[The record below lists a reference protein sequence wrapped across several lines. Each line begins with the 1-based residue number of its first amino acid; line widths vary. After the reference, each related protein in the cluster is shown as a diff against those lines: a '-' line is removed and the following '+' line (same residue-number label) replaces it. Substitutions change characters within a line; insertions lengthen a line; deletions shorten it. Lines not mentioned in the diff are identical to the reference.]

1 MMKNDSILIER
12 HAVEPFFKNGYIVSC
27 SETLQ
32 GIYLDPGDEAPQ
44 LLQRVE
50 EMSVQLVAIVNTHA
64 HIDHISGVGL
74 VKGKWDVPIYLHPE
88 DETIYQNLPIQAE
101 RFGLQ
106 YPPAPPID
114 HYLEEGQELQVG
126 HLGLKVYH
134 TPGHSPGSVSLE
146 VEEHVFCGDVIF
158 AGSIGRT
165 DLPGGHYE
173 TLMESIHRKVLP
185 LGDEK
190 ILYPGHGPE
199 TTIGREKQQRFNP
212 FVGQT

>member
-1 MMKNDSILIER
+1 MIQ
-12 HAVEPFFKNGYIVSC
+12 
-27 SETLQ
+27 ETR
-32 GIYLDPGDEAPQ
+32 APQ

-88 DETIYQNLPIQAE
+88 DETLYQNLPIQAE

-126 HLGLKVYH
+126 HLGLE
-134 TPGHSPGSVSLE
+134 GLSHS
-146 VEEHVFCGDVIF
+146 
-158 AGSIGRT
+158 RT
-165 DLPGGHYE
+165 LP
-173 TLMESIHRKVLP
+173 RK
-185 LGDEK
+185 
-190 ILYPGHGPE
+190 
-199 TTIGREKQQRFNP
+199 R
-212 FVGQT
+212 